1 VEAVRGSPRSHAGA
15 RGALPDG
22 RSLDDEEAIMAGEEP
37 RPADS
42 GSVEEVREHEDEA
55 RRARADAEGDRAAAE
70 REDERG
76 EGGDAGVLPA
86 ESDEE
91 RTGVMPPPAGAGSD

>member
-1 VEAVRGSPRSHAGA
+1 MPA
-15 RGALPDG
+15 RGALSG
-22 RSLDDEEAIMAGEEP
+22 RPVVDDEEAIMAGEEP

-55 RRARADAEGDRAAAE
+55 RRARAGAEGDRAAAE

-76 EGGDAGVLPA
+76 EGGGEAGVLPA

-91 RTGVMPPPAGAGSD
+91 RTGVMPPPAGGGSD